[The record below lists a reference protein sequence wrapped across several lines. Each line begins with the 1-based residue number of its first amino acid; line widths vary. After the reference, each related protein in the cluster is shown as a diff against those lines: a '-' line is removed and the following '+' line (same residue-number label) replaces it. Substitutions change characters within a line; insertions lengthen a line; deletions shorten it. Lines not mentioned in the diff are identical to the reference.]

1 MTRWRTYILALL
13 ALGPILSRAESQPI
27 RTLTTA
33 EYRSVIENLLSKT
46 GSLDGSRSAVPE
58 VLETL
63 PQSWSIHTAAGGFE
77 ISTEG
82 LRRDIRRYQENPNAT
97 NAAAIRVQLEMLQH
111 DIDGFEQ
118 APSDVSTRRA
128 DLNAILARGEFSDV
142 RGPNRIDRLKQWIF
156 EKLIWLL
163 GRAFRSS
170 AIPTVGKYFVY
181 GLIGLAGLALLY
193 LVYRSILRDREMEQ
207 VIPTDLPVSAKE
219 WALGLSEARTAAA
232 RGDWR
237 DAIHLAYWAG
247 ISFLEGQG
255 FWKPDR
261 ARTPREYLRL
271 IAASS
276 EQRETLTV
284 LTRIFELA
292 WYAKQDASEATFSEA
307 LEQLEKLGCR

>member
-1 MTRWRTYILALL
+1 MTRWRTYILATL
-13 ALGPILSRAESQPI
+13 ALGSILCHADSQPI
-27 RTLTTA
+27 RALTTA
-33 EYRSVIENLLSKT
+33 EYRSEVENLLAATQK
-46 GSLDGSRSAVPE
+46 LDSSTSSVPE
-58 VLETL
+58 VFEGL
-63 PQSWSIHTAAGGFE
+63 PQSWSIHTDAGDFE

-82 LRRDIRRYQENPNAT
+82 LRRDIRRYKDKQDVTNAT
-97 NAAAIRVQLEMLQH
+97 AIRTRLEMLERDLDGYEKAPP
-111 DIDGFEQ
+111 DIT
-118 APSDVSTRRA
+118 SRRA
-128 DLNAILARGEFSDV
+128 ELNAILARREFGDV
-142 RGPNRIDRLKQWIF
+142 RGPNWTDRLKQWIF

-193 LVYRSILRDREMEQ
+193 LVYRSILRDRDIEE
-207 VIPTDLPVSAKE
+207 VIPKDLPISAKE
-219 WALGLSEARTAAA
+219 WTIWLTEARTAAA

-247 ISFLEGQG
+247 ISFLERQG

-292 WYAKQDASEATFSEA
+292 WYAKQDASEAEFSQT